1 MNVITIASAA
11 MIGNLNISSWEAR
24 IQDKATKEEVLAT
37 KGARSKRAASVSKH
51 LFSEC
56 PALDAIKALRGEA
69 YLWFRR
75 ETMPWDDNGGRL
87 ITTKRYLQTMDQ
99 AAKYEQRFNAL
110 VNAFLGVYQTEISKQ
125 AFENGALFDRSEY
138 PSEDEVRAKFRFALN
153 VSPVPTSGDF
163 RVDIGHE
170 AAKQLA
176 EQYERLAAERM
187 SAALAEPWQRIKD
200 QVLWVKERMEAVLA
214 YDPDAVEEQPVI
226 GPVKVGTREVSVYDD
241 YGNVI
246 GSEIQDV
253 FEEKVIDIK
262 ITKKRRP
269 KLYDSMLENGLELCK
284 MLSDFNITN
293 DPRLEEARRE
303 LEAALTRVDMDSL
316 KESPELQKATK
327 TAMENILD
335 KFSF

>member
-56 PALDAIKALRGEA
+56 PALDAIKTLRGEA
-69 YLWFRR
+69 YLWFRK

-125 AFENGALFDRSEY
+125 AFENGALFDRNEY

-214 YDPDAVEEQPVI
+214 YDPDAVEEQPVTDPD
-226 GPVKVGTREVSVYDD
+226 G
-241 YGNVI
+241 
-246 GSEIQDV
+246 
-253 FEEKVIDIK
+253 KVIDVK

-284 MLSDFNITN
+284 TLSDFNITN

-303 LEAALTRVDMDSL
+303 LETALTRIDMDSL

-327 TAMENILD
+327 TAMQDILD
-335 KFSF
+335 RFAF

>member
-69 YLWFRR
+69 YLWFRK

-214 YDPDAVEEQPVI
+214 YDPDAVEEQPVTDPD
-226 GPVKVGTREVSVYDD
+226 G
-241 YGNVI
+241 
-246 GSEIQDV
+246 
-253 FEEKVIDIK
+253 KVIDIK

-284 MLSDFNITN
+284 TLSDFNITN

-303 LEAALTRVDMDSL
+303 LEAALTRIDMDSL

-327 TAMENILD
+327 TAMQDILD
-335 KFSF
+335 RFAF

>member
-69 YLWFRR
+69 YLWFRK

-87 ITTKRYLQTMDQ
+87 ITTRRYLQTMDQ

-214 YDPDAVEEQPVI
+214 YDPDAVEEQPVTDPD
-226 GPVKVGTREVSVYDD
+226 G
-241 YGNVI
+241 
-246 GSEIQDV
+246 
-253 FEEKVIDIK
+253 KVIDIK

-284 MLSDFNITN
+284 TLSDFNITN

-327 TAMENILD
+327 PAMQDILD
-335 KFSF
+335 RFAF

>member
-69 YLWFRR
+69 YLWFRK

-187 SAALAEPWQRIKD
+187 SAALAEPWQRIKE

-214 YDPDAVEEQPVI
+214 YDPDAVEEQPVTDPD
-226 GPVKVGTREVSVYDD
+226 G
-241 YGNVI
+241 
-246 GSEIQDV
+246 
-253 FEEKVIDIK
+253 KVIDIK

-284 MLSDFNITN
+284 TLSDFNITN

-303 LEAALTRVDMDSL
+303 LETALTRVDMDSL

>member
-56 PALDAIKALRGEA
+56 PALDAIKTLRGEA
-69 YLWFRR
+69 YLWFRK

-87 ITTKRYLQTMDQ
+87 ITTRRYLQTMDQ

-214 YDPDAVEEQPVI
+214 YDPDAVEEQPVTDPD
-226 GPVKVGTREVSVYDD
+226 G
-241 YGNVI
+241 
-246 GSEIQDV
+246 
-253 FEEKVIDIK
+253 KVIDIK

-284 MLSDFNITN
+284 TLSDFNITN

-303 LEAALTRVDMDSL
+303 LETALTRIDMDSL

-327 TAMENILD
+327 TAMQDILD
-335 KFSF
+335 RFAF

>member
-56 PALDAIKALRGEA
+56 PALDAIKTLRGEA
-69 YLWFRR
+69 YLWFRK
-75 ETMPWDDNGGRL
+75 ETMPWDDNGCRL
-87 ITTKRYLQTMDQ
+87 ITTRRYLQTMDQ

-214 YDPDAVEEQPVI
+214 YDPDAVEEQPVTDPD
-226 GPVKVGTREVSVYDD
+226 G
-241 YGNVI
+241 
-246 GSEIQDV
+246 
-253 FEEKVIDIK
+253 KVIDIK

-284 MLSDFNITN
+284 TLSDFNITN

-327 TAMENILD
+327 TAMQDILD
-335 KFSF
+335 RFAF

>member
-56 PALDAIKALRGEA
+56 PALDAIKTLRGEA
-69 YLWFRR
+69 YLWFRK

-187 SAALAEPWQRIKD
+187 SAALAEPWQRIKE

-214 YDPDAVEEQPVI
+214 YDPDAVEEQPI
-226 GPVKVGTREVSVYDD
+226 TDPDG
-241 YGNVI
+241 
-246 GSEIQDV
+246 
-253 FEEKVIDIK
+253 KVIDVK
-262 ITKKRRP
+262 IIKKRRP

-284 MLSDFNITN
+284 TLSDFNITN

-335 KFSF
+335 RFAF

>member
-56 PALDAIKALRGEA
+56 PALDAIKTLRGEA
-69 YLWFRR
+69 YLWFRK

-214 YDPDAVEEQPVI
+214 YDPDAVEEQPVTDPD
-226 GPVKVGTREVSVYDD
+226 G
-241 YGNVI
+241 
-246 GSEIQDV
+246 
-253 FEEKVIDIK
+253 KVIDVK

-284 MLSDFNITN
+284 TLSDFNITN

-303 LEAALTRVDMDSL
+303 LETALTRIDMDSL
-316 KESPELQKATK
+316 KESPELQRATK
-327 TAMENILD
+327 TAMQDILD
-335 KFSF
+335 KFAF

>member
-69 YLWFRR
+69 YLWFRK

-87 ITTKRYLQTMDQ
+87 ITTRRYLQTMDQ

-214 YDPDAVEEQPVI
+214 YDPDAVEEQPVTDPD
-226 GPVKVGTREVSVYDD
+226 G
-241 YGNVI
+241 
-246 GSEIQDV
+246 
-253 FEEKVIDIK
+253 KVIDIK

-284 MLSDFNITN
+284 TLSDFNITN

-303 LEAALTRVDMDSL
+303 LEAALTRIDMDSL

-327 TAMENILD
+327 TAMQDILD
-335 KFSF
+335 RFAF